1 MTVRYASVGKEFPLF
16 TENEDAWRV
25 DTEGGIWAVADGA
38 GGTGIY
44 AGEWARFLVGQ
55 VPAQPFSVV
64 EEVADWLNTHWGRFF
79 DQYQARAAANYLTE
93 LKFMNEG
100 SGATLAT
107 LHQRETWLH
116 WSVYGDALVLCFNP
130 ATGQL
135 RASNP
140 ALSQFAEAPYL
151 LNWLLP
157 CPAEGFRSGR
167 WPHESGLQFALCTDT
182 LGQYLLMAY
191 QALAGDGHE
200 LVTLGRLPT
209 ALGNRAQAHQTF
221 WQPVAGSFLDQVWEP
236 LWQAMASPD
245 AFLQHTQ
252 SLRASQ
258 LLGVDDYTCIL
269 IAS

>member
-1 MTVRYASVGKEFPLF
+1 MTTRYASVGKELPLF
-16 TENEDAWRV
+16 AENEDAWRV
-25 DTEGGIWAVADGA
+25 DPEAGIWSVADGA
-38 GGTGIY
+38 GGTGLY

-55 VPAQPFSVV
+55 VPAEPFKTV
-64 EEVADWLNTHWGRFF
+64 EEVTEWLSNHWGGFF

-107 LHQRETWLH
+107 LHRRKSGLH

-130 ATGQL
+130 KTGQL
-135 RASNP
+135 TASNP

-151 LNWLLP
+151 LNWQFP
-157 CPAEGFRSGR
+157 CPADGFRSGC
-167 WPHESGLQFALCTDT
+167 WPSEPGLQLALCTDT

-191 QALAGDGHE
+191 QALQGDHRE
-200 LVTLGRLPT
+200 LAALGQLPT
-209 ALGNRAQAHQTF
+209 ALGNRAAAHQRF
-221 WQPVAGSFLDQVWEP
+221 WQPGAGSFSVQVWEP
-236 LWQAMASPD
+236 LWQSLVSPD
-245 AFLQHTQ
+245 RFLHYTQ

-269 IAS
+269 IAY